1 MRKNILIKP
10 YGINDKGVALI
21 IALILL
27 LILTMI
33 GISAITTTTF
43 ETSIS
48 GNERIGMDAFYAS
61 EAGIHMGLNRL
72 PNTNP
77 ISWAKL
83 GEDSHY
89 WSGSPQDRNS
99 PKPLKPF
106 GSYAKGGFDSTWQ
119 FERFQINATGES
131 FGATKETEIQVSY
144 GPFPGG
150 TVYNN

>member
-1 MRKNILIKP
+1 MKKNTLP
-10 YGINDKGVALI
+10 NDQGMALI

-27 LILTMI
+27 LILTLI
-33 GISAITTTTF
+33 GISAITTTTY

-48 GNERIGMDAFYAS
+48 GNERIGTDAFYAS
-61 EAGIHMGLNRL
+61 EAGIQIGLHRL
-72 PNTNP
+72 PDTNP
-77 ISWAKL
+77 INRTRL

-89 WSGSPQDRNS
+89 WSGTPKDRNS
-99 PKPLKPF
+99 PKPLQPF
-106 GSYAKGGFDSTWQ
+106 GLYPKGGFDSTWQ

-131 FGATKETEIQVSY
+131 FGAMKETEVQVTY